1 MTEQPTL
8 YKFAYYYTSG
18 DGSNDNGPYATYDE
32 ALKEFKEFVQSEI
45 LDDFTEEDDIVDYAK
60 LWSCKEDED
69 GEELEFENLL
79 YWTFEL
85 GYTDYDPPTKE
96 VLAET
101 KRLMG

>member
-1 MTEQPTL
+1 MTNKTKTV

-18 DGSNDNGPYATYDE
+18 DGSNDSSPYATYEE

-45 LDDFTEEDDIVDYAK
+45 LDDFTEEDDIIDYAK
-60 LWSCKEDED
+60 LWQCDED
-69 GEELEFENLL
+69 GEEEENLL
-79 YWTFEL
+79 FWTFEL

-96 VLAET
+96 ALAET